1 MAQRR
6 KLTLPQSY
14 RALGIIESGLRQIDV
29 AEALGLSQS
38 VISRLANRM
47 RATGVANERPR
58 SGRPKKTSPVDDRFL
73 ILQARRHPVYSTRR
87 LAGELQDAAGVNISR
102 YTARRR
108 LLEVNM
114 CSRRP
119 LTGLVLHPL
128 HQRQRLAWAQQ
139 HRDWQQEWRT
149 TLFTDES
156 RFGLMSDS
164 RRIRIWTRR
173 QTPRT
178 ARFIQKVAPFKG
190 GTIMVWGGI
199 CYNGRTDLYVCRR
212 SMNGNIYKEDIV
224 EGVVTQFHG
233 AIGDNFRFLDDN
245 ATAHRANIVLN
256 RVYELGI
263 PTLPLPP
270 RSPDLNP
277 IEHAWDKL
285 QRALENHSPVP
296 QTIAELTTLLPR
308 LWQAIPAEDLNHLVE
323 SMPRRVEAVIEARG
337 GWTRY

>member
-1 MAQRR
+1 
-6 KLTLPQSY
+6 
-14 RALGIIESGLRQIDV
+14 
-29 AEALGLSQS
+29 
-38 VISRLANRM
+38 
-47 RATGVANERPR
+47 
-58 SGRPKKTSPVDDRFL
+58 
-73 ILQARRHPVYSTRR
+73 
-87 LAGELQDAAGVNISR
+87 
-102 YTARRR
+102 
-108 LLEVNM
+108 
-114 CSRRP
+114 
-119 LTGLVLHPL
+119 
-128 HQRQRLAWAQQ
+128 
-139 HRDWQQEWRT
+139 
-149 TLFTDES
+149 
-156 RFGLMSDS
+156 
-164 RRIRIWTRR
+164 
-173 QTPRT
+173 
-178 ARFIQKVAPFKG
+178 
-190 GTIMVWGGI
+190 MVWGGI

-224 EGVVTQFHG
+224 EAVVTQFHG

-308 LWQAIPAEDLNHLVE
+308 LWQAIPAEDLNHLAE

>member
-1 MAQRR
+1 MDERR

-14 RALGIIESGLRQIDV
+14 RAVGMLESGLRQVDV
-29 AEALGLSQS
+29 AEALGVSQS
-38 VISRLANRM
+38 VISRLAKRE
-47 RATGVANERPR
+47 RETGSANERPR
-58 SGRPKKTSPVDDRFL
+58 SGRPKKTSPADDRFL

-108 LLEVNM
+108 LLEANM

-119 LTGLVLHPL
+119 LMGLVLNPL
-128 HQRQRLAWAQQ
+128 HQRQRLAWAQEHQ
-139 HRDWQQEWRT
+139 DWQQEWRT

-164 RRIRIWTRR
+164 RRIRIWTNR
-173 QTPRT
+173 QTPRN

-199 CYNGRTDLYVCRR
+199 CYNGRTDLYVCHR
-212 SMNGNIYKEDIV
+212 SMIGVIYKRDIV
-224 EGVVTQFHG
+224 EGVVSQFHG

-245 ATAHRANIVLN
+245 ATAHRANNVLDK
-256 RVYELGI
+256 VYELGI

-296 QTIAELTTLLPR
+296 QTLGELATVLPR
-308 LWQAIPAEDLNHLVE
+308 LWQTIPAEDLNNLVE